1 MRELYSKWKELKW
14 YVQILIL
21 SALIGLLYY
30 VLKEYYFLVIVVGG
44 ALITQAIWRAI
55 FCRAKNKNNYV
66 EFNLS
71 IFAEFILML
80 WYLAFL
86 GIVCY
91 GLFTESIS
99 WYGYIIPGVFLLVNI
114 GKVFQ
119 IFGNRRDFI
128 RISEQTLSWKNGDE
142 SGEIE
147 FKNYFFENRETQALE
162 FRLSLAALGP
172 FLIVTDSEN
181 KEHSF
186 DLKTMNLGGH
196 NKVLESYFQ
205 THFSDIKKK

>member
-30 VLKEYYFLVIVVGG
+30 VLKEYYFLVIVIGA
-44 ALITQAIWRAI
+44 ALITQSIWRAI

-99 WYGYIIPGVFLLVNI
+99 WYGILY
-114 GKVFQ
+114 
-119 IFGNRRDFI
+119 
-128 RISEQTLSWKNGDE
+128 
-142 SGEIE
+142 
-147 FKNYFFENRETQALE
+147 LE
-162 FRLSLAALGP
+162 F
-172 FLIVTDSEN
+172 F
-181 KEHSF
+181 
-186 DLKTMNLGGH
+186 
-196 NKVLESYFQ
+196 Y
-205 THFSDIKKK
+205 